1 MEIGLVHPGL
11 KITNPKRLNLVRGP
25 LSARSLRLS
34 LLLLLLLQRR
44 RLLLIRK
51 VRIRHVMLRRVHHH
65 LLLMHHG
72 HGGCG
77 ILHRHPLLLI
87 LLLLLK
93 PLLVGVGG
101 LGIEI
106 SSVGRLGHDLQR
118 VSVSVRI
125 RIRLLLRLRL
135 LLPSLSDDEIKRET
149 TAPVGCKGVRP
160 GWRER
165 ESDAVEGERKK
176 EGEKEEEIGNEKE
189 VLL

>member
-1 MEIGLVHPGL
+1 M
-11 KITNPKRLNLVRGP
+11 
-25 LSARSLRLS
+25 
-34 LLLLLLLQRR
+34 
-44 RLLLIRK
+44 
-51 VRIRHVMLRRVHHH
+51 
-65 LLLMHHG
+65 
-72 HGGCG
+72 
-77 ILHRHPLLLI
+77 
-87 LLLLLK
+87 
-93 PLLVGVGG
+93 GG

-165 ESDAVEGERKK
+165 ERESDAVEGERKK